1 MANSIAVTRQQI
13 HSNIRAE
20 LKSEIPLVV
29 TFEKTDGEIR
39 EMTCTTN
46 LNQIPPSEWPD
57 KKLTE
62 HLDNSELTTYRVY
75 DLQKQG
81 WRSFRLD
88 SIIRITHGSLDYIL
102 RD

>member
-1 MANSIAVTRQQI
+1 MATLINVTRAQVHGQ
-13 HSNIRAE
+13 IRAE
-20 LKSEIPLVV
+20 LQSETPLVV
-29 TFEKTDGEIR
+29 TFEKGDGEIR

-46 LNQIPPSEWPD
+46 LNQIPPSQWPD

-62 HLDNSELTTYRVY
+62 QLDNHESTTYRVY

-88 SIIRITHGSLDYIL
+88 SIMRIVHGDFDYNIA
-102 RD
+102 